1 MFCLRESFWYFGASL
16 TTVVVLKRAT
26 VVSRIKLASNN
37 KIFYKMQNEVKN
49 SKTELIKY
57 F

>member
-1 MFCLRESFWYFGASL
+1 MFCLRESLWYFGASL

-49 SKTELIKY
+49 SKIELIKY